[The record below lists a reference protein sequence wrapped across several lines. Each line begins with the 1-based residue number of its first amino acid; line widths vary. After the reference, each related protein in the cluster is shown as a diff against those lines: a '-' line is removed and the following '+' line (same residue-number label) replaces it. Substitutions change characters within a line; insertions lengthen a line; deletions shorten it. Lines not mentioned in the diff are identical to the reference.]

1 MKNIRKVF
9 AWLLSIGMAAV
20 MAFSVSV
27 PAAAAEGGTGALK
40 GYTYYVMMKLD
51 PAAEYYVEEEGLAA
65 ALAGL
70 TIRDIPIF
78 TVEEIQTG
86 QRWAVSAN
94 DEADCTQEEVAD
106 ALASI
111 KALAIESGSLTGNT
125 LDLGYAAFV
134 LIQTRAGIYR
144 FSEIENASQSIFA
157 RPMTVDKNAGISV
170 VESIAAAN
178 GKISAEIGE
187 KVTYTIRVKKENA
200 AIEVVLKHSLSNGM
214 TLDAVTVVRVAGGM
228 EISGDWITWTEG
240 TATETGTRCY
250 TMTLP
255 QELNG
260 TYEITCSATINENA
274 RVSEAETVK
283 TWLTYDGQLSE
294 ATKQICNFYT
304 FGFDLVEV
312 NGGGEALQGSSFTLK
327 NSTTGK
333 YYKLPTDETNDCEA
347 RFQSDAS
354 EVKTDASG
362 KISFTGL
369 EPGTYILK
377 ETAAV
382 EGYSKLP
389 GEITIEIR
397 NDGKL
402 TVSDA
407 SAGSVTNATR
417 QQENTSEH
425 KGQSYYGTLSVV
437 NHTNMPATGGSGTV
451 VFYAVGGTLMFGA
464 ATLLACRRKY
474 RRQEQS

>member
-9 AWLLSIGMAAV
+9 AWLLSIGLAAV
-20 MAFSVSV
+20 MAFSISV
-27 PAAAAEGGTGALK
+27 PAVAAEGGAGTPK

-78 TVEEIQTG
+78 TVEETQTG

-111 KALAIESGSLTGNT
+111 KALAIESGSLTGNS

-134 LIQTRAGIYR
+134 LIQTRAGIYC

-157 RPMTVDKNAGISV
+157 RPMTVDKNVGIPV
-170 VESIAAAN
+170 VEGMSAAN
-178 GKISAEIGE
+178 GKISAGIGE
-187 KVTYTIRVKKENA
+187 KVTYTIQVKKENPA
-200 AIEVVLKHSLSNGM
+200 EVVLNQSLSNGM
-214 TLDAVTVVRVAGGM
+214 TLDAVPVVRVDGGE
-228 EISGDWITWTEG
+228 EISEVWITWTEG

-260 TYEITCSATINENA
+260 KYEITCSATINENA
-274 RVSEAETVK
+274 RVSEAETVQA
-283 TWLTYDGQLSE
+283 WLAYEGQLGE
-294 ATKQICNFYT
+294 ATKQRCNFYT

-333 YYKLPTDETNDCEA
+333 YYKLPTDAANDCEA

-389 GEITIEIR
+389 GEITIEIHH
-397 NDGKL
+397 DGTL

-417 QQENTSEH
+417 QHENTSES
-425 KGQSYYGTLSVV
+425 KRQSYYGTLNVV
-437 NHTNMPATGGSGTV
+437 NHTNMPSTGGSGTV
-451 VFYAVGGTLMFGA
+451 IFYAVGGTLMFGA
-464 ATLLACRRKY
+464 AALLACRRKY